1 MVTLTK
7 ENAIK
12 AVRKNLDEQDWNPS
26 QMYDESEDNSELDR
40 IIERTIPE
48 AIDVVNLAA
57 PVAALEATESSFV
70 EEGVNDSVLSFRT
83 EKPVLR
89 FVSMRAA
96 DSEVVIA
103 DAVPEVSPEGR
114 KQLNRFVRGT
124 SDNPTLVL
132 QSGTRNHF
140 KYYTVGDQK
149 VNRPRKVADYFYEI
163 NLDTIDYDFARD
175 YFAHRD
181 PEANIGHCSAVKYG
195 GFFGSNYDWHYN
207 DGASALIRT
216 KAAEGRHAVM
226 GMAGGLSGF
235 TKAFAESGAD
245 SDIYKILPFYLI
257 DGCNDAGV
265 FAKIQVV
272 NKVWDKHT
280 TVPAVSEEDRICTL
294 MLVRYILD
302 NFSTAGEAV
311 NYIHDHVALFSPDAL
326 HDMGY
331 EVHFFVGDKN
341 NPDQYVIELV
351 DGDTVVLDDYSA
363 LTNFYMD
370 GVELGTNNLVTTQ
383 QDIVDYGHYPTID
396 NNLTLYS
403 TGLERWNLITQAYHA
418 NFTKADMREL
428 MNELLF
434 TNAYKDATDPFWY
447 SEFAGPDTYN
457 VDTPTDDAGLKRVVA
472 VAKANCEGRNRSN
485 PITWH
490 TVHSC
495 VYDLATNRVYV
506 VAQEDT
512 ANEYSFGFNDLVP
525 ETHIQQLSYIPF
537 ARKADSYE
545 VGTGLL
551 TAVIDQLTAMVLAIY
566 GENDKAKYFFEK
578 ANIQ

>member
-26 QMYDESEDNSELDR
+26 QMYDESEDNAELDR

-48 AIDVVNLAA
+48 AIDAVNLAA

-70 EEGVNDSVLSFRT
+70 EEGVNDGVLSFRT

-124 SDNPTLVL
+124 SDNPALVL
-132 QSGTRNHF
+132 QSGTRNQF
-140 KYYTVGDQK
+140 KYYTVGDRK
-149 VNRPRKVADYFYEI
+149 VSRPRKVADYFYEM
-163 NLDTIDYDFARD
+163 NLDEIDYDFARD
-175 YFAHRD
+175 YFSHRD
-181 PEANIGHCSAVKYG
+181 PDVSVGHCSAVKYG
-195 GFFGSNYDWHYN
+195 NFYGRNYDWYYN
-207 DGASALIRT
+207 DGAEVLVRT
-216 KAAEGRHAVM
+216 KASDGRHAVM
-226 GMAGGLSGF
+226 GVAGGLNGL
-235 TKAFAESGAD
+235 TKTLVESGAD
-245 SDIYKILPFYLI
+245 SELYRILPFYLL
-257 DGCNDAGV
+257 DGINDAGV
-265 FAKIQVV
+265 FANINVIS
-272 NKVWDKHT
+272 KVWNKHT
-280 TVPAVSEEDRICTL
+280 TVPAFDEQDRICTL

-302 NFSTAGEAV
+302 NFSTASDAV

-341 NPDQYVIELV
+341 DPNQYVIELV
-351 DGDTVVLDDYSA
+351 DGEVVVLDDYSA

-370 GVELGTNNLVTTQ
+370 GVELGLNDVVTTQ
-383 QDIVDYGHYPTID
+383 QDILDYGHYPTID
-396 NNLTLYS
+396 SKVAPYS
-403 TGLERWNLITQAYHA
+403 TGLERWNIITQAYHSS
-418 NFTKADMREL
+418 FTRNDMRLL

-447 SEFAGPDTYN
+447 SEFAGPDTYD
-457 VDTPTDDAGLKRVVA
+457 VDTPTTDADLKRIVA
-472 VAKANCEGRNRSN
+472 VAKANYANRSRSN

-495 VYDLATNRVYV
+495 VYDLVTNRVYV
-506 VAQEDT
+506 VAQEK
-512 ANEYSFGFNDLVP
+512 ALLELSFGFNDAVP

-537 ARKADSYE
+537 ARKDDAYE
-545 VGTGLL
+545 IGTGLL